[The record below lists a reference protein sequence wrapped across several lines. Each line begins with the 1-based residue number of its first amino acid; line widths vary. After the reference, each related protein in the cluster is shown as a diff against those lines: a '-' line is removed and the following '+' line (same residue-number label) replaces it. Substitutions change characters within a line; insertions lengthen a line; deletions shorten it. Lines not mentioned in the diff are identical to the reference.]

1 MLLQQ
6 CQHPAEKL
14 YHANDSRLDMSVLPV
29 IMLHASGLDAHVQD
43 WSKFKLYCVDA
54 AFYGAIGCHA
64 SQPGGSESQHPTITW
79 ADPKGQIWFESWS
92 AAICC
97 FSVQELPV

>member
-64 SQPGGSESQHPTITW
+64 SQPGVQPLKTV
-79 ADPKGQIWFESWS
+79 PPPWS
-92 AAICC
+92 SYKSCMT
-97 FSVQELPV
+97 